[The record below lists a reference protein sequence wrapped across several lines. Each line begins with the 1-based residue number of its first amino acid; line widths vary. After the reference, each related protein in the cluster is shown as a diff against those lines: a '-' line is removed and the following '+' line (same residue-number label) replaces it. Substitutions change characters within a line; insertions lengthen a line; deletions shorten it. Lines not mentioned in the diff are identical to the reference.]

1 MYGLGNIDLQKYN
14 PFPSFQSG
22 QAEAIAQILG
32 HFENG
37 QKVVE
42 LNAPTAAGKSLD
54 LFVLGRIL
62 SEKMGVRVVYE
73 DRRRKPMIFSRGMN
87 PYTPRKP
94 YILSMRIMS

>member
-42 LNAPTAAGKSLD
+42 LNAPPL
-54 LFVLGRIL
+54 L
-62 SEKMGVRVVYE
+62 VRA
-73 DRRRKPMIFSRGMN
+73 
-87 PYTPRKP
+87 
-94 YILSMRIMS
+94 